1 MIRGMVDISEIRS
14 VDELSGYRLAWNSW
28 LSSTPRATF
37 VNTFDWLVNYWEHF
51 GAGQQLRVLVAR
63 RDGVPVGLVPL
74 CIRQVRHGLGTAR
87 LLTYPLDGW
96 GSWYGPV
103 GIDPAVTMLGAMRYL
118 QHARRDWDLLDL
130 PWTAPASR
138 DGCRVAR
145 SLRVVGML
153 TNEAVHQTVS
163 HVDFA
168 GGFDD
173 YLCRRTRKSRH
184 ELRRVER
191 RVFERGDVE
200 YIRHRPA
207 PAREG
212 DGDPR
217 WDLYAMCQQV
227 ALASWQNTS
236 TTGTTLTHERVRH
249 FLSDAHAV
257 AARNG
262 MVDVNLLLV
271 DGRPAAFAYNYHFHG
286 RLTGVR
292 VGYDPTLGIAGL
304 GTALVLRS
312 IEDSCERGDV
322 SLDLGAGETQFKKR
336 LRTHSEPSY
345 RMTFAPLHSWRSQA
359 VRLSRWAQGRFAQ
372 LPSEIETGKAASA

>member
-1 MIRGMVDISEIRS
+1 MVEITEIRS
-14 VDELSGYRLAWNSW
+14 VDELSGYTLAWNSW

-37 VNTFDWLVNYWEHF
+37 VNTIDWLESYWRHF
-51 GAGQQLRVLVAR
+51 GDEQELRVLVAR
-63 RDGVPVGLVPL
+63 HDGAPVGLVPL
-74 CIRQVRHGLGTAR
+74 CIRDVRHGLGTAR
-87 LLTYPLDGW
+87 VLTYPLDGW

-103 GIDPAVTMLGAMRYL
+103 GVDPAVTMLGAMRYL

-138 DGCRVAR
+138 DGGRVAR

-153 TNEAVHQTVS
+153 SNEAVHQTVS
-163 HVDFA
+163 HVDFS
-168 GGFDD
+168 GRFGD
-173 YLCRRTRKSRH
+173 YLCRLTRKSRH

-191 RVFERGDVE
+191 RVFERGVADQRNVE

-227 ALASWQNTS
+227 ALASWQGGS
-236 TTGTTLTHERVRH
+236 TTGTTLTHDRVRH

-262 MVDVNLLLV
+262 MVDMNLLLV
-271 DGRPAAFAYNYHFHG
+271 DGRPAAFAYNYHYHG
-286 RLTGVR
+286 RLAGIR

-312 IEDSCERGDV
+312 IEDSCERGDE

-336 LRTHSEPSY
+336 LRTGSEPSY
-345 RMTFAPLHSWRSQA
+345 RVTYAPLSSWRSQA
-359 VRLSRWAQGRFAQ
+359 VRLSRWARGRSTS
-372 LPSEIETGKAASA
+372 LEIETGKAASA

>member
-1 MIRGMVDISEIRS
+1 MVEISEIRS
-14 VDELSGYRLAWNSW
+14 VDELSTYRLAWNSW

-37 VNTFDWLVNYWEHF
+37 VNTIDWLESYWQHF
-51 GAGQQLRVLVAR
+51 GEKQQLRVLVAR
-63 RDGVPVGLVPL
+63 HDGAPVGLLPL
-74 CIRQVRHGLGTAR
+74 CIRKVRHRLGSAR
-87 LLTYPLDGW
+87 VLTYPLDGW

-103 GIDPAVTMLGAMRYL
+103 GVDPAVTMLGAMRYL

-130 PWTAPASR
+130 PWTAPPSR

-153 TNEAVHQTVS
+153 SNEAVHQTVS

-168 GGFDD
+168 GGFGD
-173 YLCRRTRKSRH
+173 YLCRLNRKSRH

-191 RVFERGDVE
+191 RVFEQGNVE

-227 ALASWQNTS
+227 ALASWQSSS
-236 TTGTTLTHERVRH
+236 TTGTTLTHDRVRH
-249 FLSDAHAV
+249 FLSDAHEV

-271 DGRPAAFAYNYHFHG
+271 DGRPAAFAYNYHYHG
-286 RLTGVR
+286 RLTGIR

-312 IEDSCERGDV
+312 IEDSCERGDA

-345 RMTFAPLHSWRSQA
+345 RVTYAPLRSWRSQA
-359 VRLSRWAQGRFAQ
+359 VRFSRWSEGRFTT
-372 LPSEIETGKAASA
+372 LPNEIETGKAASA